1 MLTEKELKK
10 IEIDLDETGLPES
23 VRQEIRRSKIC
34 IIDDAADDLK
44 GFYDNLRKEGFN
56 NIVKH
61 KSSPPIHQLLSSHFD
76 LIILDLND
84 VATDIAIDDGIGV
97 LRLLKERQPSLPVLV
112 VTGQRISPEDHNVL
126 SRADLIRK
134 KPVKAADLA
143 SDVETI
149 IKLSKD
155 RYWAALS
162 VLRELNR
169 VDIELRKEI
178 GFVKRVQ
185 LHMVRK
191 SIEKKLERREDDVID
206 KIRKLGSILNNVGSL
221 THRII
226 QISTLI
232 G

>member
-1 MLTEKELKK
+1 M
-10 IEIDLDETGLPES
+10 
-23 VRQEIRRSKIC
+23 
-34 IIDDAADDLK
+34 
-44 GFYDNLRKEGFN
+44 
-56 NIVKH
+56 
-61 KSSPPIHQLLSSHFD
+61 
-76 LIILDLND
+76 
-84 VATDIAIDDGIGV
+84 
-97 LRLLKERQPSLPVLV
+97 PVLV
-112 VTGQRISPEDHNVL
+112 VTGQRISPEDHSVL

-178 GFVKRVQ
+178 GFFKRVQ